1 MVNYITPGV
10 RALVK
15 WDWSTSNVAN
25 KWQDLG
31 DIFNI
36 EYSPS
41 LGGSTTGEGNVDL
54 GDNVAVIRLGVHG
67 TGRAI
72 RFRFESVENKP
83 LTLHG
88 WAVTGSEELNP

>member
-1 MVNYITPGV
+1 MDGLIVPGI

-15 WDWSTSNVAN
+15 WDWSTSNAGG

-36 EYSPS
+36 EYSPVTS
-41 LGGSTTGEGNVDL
+41 EAVVGEVVDL
-54 GDNVAVIRLGVHG
+54 GDNVAVLRLGVQG
-67 TGRAI
+67 SGRAM
-72 RFRFESVENKP
+72 RFRFESIDNRP

-88 WAVTGSEELNP
+88 WAVVGSEESNP